1 MVAIFSTHPMYS
13 LDRPIV
19 DAITDKSLKELSK
32 QDIVD
37 LARLYTR
44 YSGYPGGDNIK
55 DIIVKY
61 LDDHGKTFN
70 DLQIKSREIWQSG
83 WRPHQ
88 LGTDEVGSGADVE
101 AGAV

>member
-1 MVAIFSTHPMYS
+1 MYS
-13 LDRPIV
+13 LDRPTV
-19 DAITDKSLKELSK
+19 DAITSKSLKELTK

-37 LARLYTR
+37 LARLHTR

-83 WRPHQ
+83 WRPNQ
-88 LGTDEVGSGADVE
+88 LGADEVGSGADVE
-101 AGAV
+101 AGSI

>member
-1 MVAIFSTHPMYS
+1 MIATFSTHPMYS
-13 LDRPIV
+13 LDRPVV
-19 DAITDKSLKELSK
+19 DAITHKSLKELTK

-83 WRPHQ
+83 WRPNQ
-88 LGTDEVGSGADVE
+88 LGADEVGSGADVE
-101 AGAV
+101 AGSV